1 MKVQSHMRKRKRRKR
16 RNILFQLRL
25 HLCWTFSLLTVPSTA
40 NQTQQ
45 RLFHPRRLH
54 NQQERAIWRCLCY
67 TDRKES
73 YSFRKNTIHSKSSIW
88 NTRWQRS
95 VKCSALSSWENMLCK
110 CRCSQLDCGKYECIC
125 FCAPHILLR
134 SYDIFRPVDDKVGTS
149 YLSWCPLDMSKRN

>member
-1 MKVQSHMRKRKRRKR
+1 MKVQSHTRKR
-16 RNILFQLRL
+16 RNMLFQLRL
-25 HLCWTFSLLTVPSTA
+25 HPCWTFSLLTVPSTA

-88 NTRWQRS
+88 NTRWPRIHDRTLKRS
-95 VKCSALSSWENMLCK
+95 VNCSALSSGENMLYI
-110 CRCSQLDCGKYECIC
+110 CRCSQLDCGKYQCVC
-125 FCAPHILLR
+125 FCAPHILCR
-134 SYDIFRPVDDKVGTS
+134 SYDIFRPVDGKVVTW
-149 YLSWCPLDMSKRN
+149 YFSWCP

>member
-1 MKVQSHMRKRKRRKR
+1 MGFDIKCNKSWKRTEFSLCVYWQSPFCLCNPFTEPKLRMKVQSHTRKR
-16 RNILFQLRL
+16 RNMLFQLRL
-25 HLCWTFSLLTVPSTA
+25 HPCWTFGLLTVPSTA

-88 NTRWQRS
+88 NTRWPRIHDRTLKRS
-95 VKCSALSSWENMLCK
+95 VNCSALSSGENTL
-110 CRCSQLDCGKYECIC
+110 
-125 FCAPHILLR
+125 
-134 SYDIFRPVDDKVGTS
+134 
-149 YLSWCPLDMSKRN
+149 